1 MSQAEDY
8 LDGLLNSI
16 NKAKTD
22 AEQVKETAE
31 RKQQEFVENRQ
42 QVAPDEDFF
51 TATGIDVQQTKGK
64 SSHPYLRKILSE
76 EDFLRKFEEEL
87 GEDDVDTFITE
98 FEQEIDRMIYALY
111 NITPE
116 EIAIIEGS
124 NNN

>member
-22 AEQVKETAE
+22 AEQVKENAE
-31 RKQQEFVENRQ
+31 RRQQEFVENRQ
-42 QVAPDEDFF
+42 QVAPDEEFF

-76 EDFLRKFEEEL
+76 EDFLREFEEEM
-87 GEDDVDTFITE
+87 EHEDVDLFLSE
-98 FEQEIDRMIYALY
+98 FEQEID
-111 NITPE
+111 NE
-116 EIAIIEGS
+116 EQLFE
-124 NNN
+124 NVCRRKEHDKNRFCL